1 MLKRIKTEHKLY
13 TNESVATFVSIFIA
27 LGALIT
33 SLNKGSQLYLF
44 FVICLAILVVL
55 KFRVFSSRGEKLNTA
70 IFYIEQALK
79 ETKPREEYKEKNMEN
94 LIEDISEAKGVLIGE
109 IVLVIAWFYY
119 LGHLDK
125 LNEKLKEYYSSSDGA
140 VVRAFKIVFS
150 EQNSSIMGYLLGGLV
165 LLALLIGVVV
175 VLFKQGNISVAL
187 ITGILNLILML
198 FVFKSLLAPILVSII
213 ILLVVVAI
221 VMFCF
226 HN

>member
-1 MLKRIKTEHKLY
+1 
-13 TNESVATFVSIFIA
+13 
-27 LGALIT
+27 
-33 SLNKGSQLYLF
+33 
-44 FVICLAILVVL
+44 
-55 KFRVFSSRGEKLNTA
+55 
-70 IFYIEQALK
+70 
-79 ETKPREEYKEKNMEN
+79 MEN

-140 VVRAFKIVFS
+140 VVRAFKIITS
-150 EQNSSIMGYLLGGLV
+150 EQNSSIMGYLFGGLV

-226 HN
+226 NN

>member
-1 MLKRIKTEHKLY
+1 
-13 TNESVATFVSIFIA
+13 
-27 LGALIT
+27 
-33 SLNKGSQLYLF
+33 
-44 FVICLAILVVL
+44 
-55 KFRVFSSRGEKLNTA
+55 
-70 IFYIEQALK
+70 
-79 ETKPREEYKEKNMEN
+79 MEN
-94 LIEDISEAKGVLIGE
+94 LIEDISEAKGILIGE

-165 LLALLIGVVV
+165 LLAWLIGVVV
-175 VLFKQGNISVAL
+175 VLIKQGNISVAL

-226 HN
+226 NN

>member
-1 MLKRIKTEHKLY
+1 
-13 TNESVATFVSIFIA
+13 
-27 LGALIT
+27 
-33 SLNKGSQLYLF
+33 
-44 FVICLAILVVL
+44 
-55 KFRVFSSRGEKLNTA
+55 
-70 IFYIEQALK
+70 
-79 ETKPREEYKEKNMEN
+79 MEN

>member
-1 MLKRIKTEHKLY
+1 
-13 TNESVATFVSIFIA
+13 
-27 LGALIT
+27 
-33 SLNKGSQLYLF
+33 
-44 FVICLAILVVL
+44 
-55 KFRVFSSRGEKLNTA
+55 
-70 IFYIEQALK
+70 
-79 ETKPREEYKEKNMEN
+79 MEN

-125 LNEKLKEYYSSSDGA
+125 LNEKLKEYYLSSDGA

-150 EQNSSIMGYLLGGLV
+150 EQNSSIMGYLFGGLV
-165 LLALLIGVVV
+165 LLAWLIGVVV
-175 VLFKQGNISVAL
+175 VLIKQGNISVAL

-226 HN
+226 NN

>member
-1 MLKRIKTEHKLY
+1 
-13 TNESVATFVSIFIA
+13 
-27 LGALIT
+27 
-33 SLNKGSQLYLF
+33 
-44 FVICLAILVVL
+44 
-55 KFRVFSSRGEKLNTA
+55 
-70 IFYIEQALK
+70 
-79 ETKPREEYKEKNMEN
+79 MEN

-109 IVLVIAWFYY
+109 IVLIIAWFYY

-226 HN
+226 NN

>member
-1 MLKRIKTEHKLY
+1 
-13 TNESVATFVSIFIA
+13 
-27 LGALIT
+27 
-33 SLNKGSQLYLF
+33 
-44 FVICLAILVVL
+44 
-55 KFRVFSSRGEKLNTA
+55 
-70 IFYIEQALK
+70 
-79 ETKPREEYKEKNMEN
+79 MEN
-94 LIEDISEAKGVLIGE
+94 LIEDISEAKGVLIEE

>member
-1 MLKRIKTEHKLY
+1 
-13 TNESVATFVSIFIA
+13 
-27 LGALIT
+27 
-33 SLNKGSQLYLF
+33 
-44 FVICLAILVVL
+44 
-55 KFRVFSSRGEKLNTA
+55 
-70 IFYIEQALK
+70 
-79 ETKPREEYKEKNMEN
+79 MEN

-198 FVFKSLLAPILVSII
+198 FVFKSLLSPILVSII

>member
-1 MLKRIKTEHKLY
+1 M
-13 TNESVATFVSIFIA
+13 
-27 LGALIT
+27 
-33 SLNKGSQLYLF
+33 
-44 FVICLAILVVL
+44 
-55 KFRVFSSRGEKLNTA
+55 
-70 IFYIEQALK
+70 
-79 ETKPREEYKEKNMEN
+79 
-94 LIEDISEAKGVLIGE
+94 IEDISEGKGVLIEE

-213 ILLVVVAI
+213 ILLVVVTI

-226 HN
+226 NN

>member
-1 MLKRIKTEHKLY
+1 
-13 TNESVATFVSIFIA
+13 
-27 LGALIT
+27 
-33 SLNKGSQLYLF
+33 
-44 FVICLAILVVL
+44 
-55 KFRVFSSRGEKLNTA
+55 
-70 IFYIEQALK
+70 
-79 ETKPREEYKEKNMEN
+79 MEN

-140 VVRAFKIVFS
+140 VVRAFKIITS
-150 EQNSSIMGYLLGGLV
+150 EQNSSIMGYLLGVLV

-226 HN
+226 NN

>member
-1 MLKRIKTEHKLY
+1 
-13 TNESVATFVSIFIA
+13 
-27 LGALIT
+27 
-33 SLNKGSQLYLF
+33 
-44 FVICLAILVVL
+44 
-55 KFRVFSSRGEKLNTA
+55 
-70 IFYIEQALK
+70 
-79 ETKPREEYKEKNMEN
+79 MEN
-94 LIEDISEAKGVLIGE
+94 LIEDISEAKGILIGE

-150 EQNSSIMGYLLGGLV
+150 EQNSSIMVYLLGGLV
-165 LLALLIGVVV
+165 LLAWLIGVIV
-175 VLFKQGNISVAL
+175 VLIKQGNISVAL

-226 HN
+226 NN

>member
-1 MLKRIKTEHKLY
+1 M
-13 TNESVATFVSIFIA
+13 
-27 LGALIT
+27 
-33 SLNKGSQLYLF
+33 
-44 FVICLAILVVL
+44 
-55 KFRVFSSRGEKLNTA
+55 
-70 IFYIEQALK
+70 
-79 ETKPREEYKEKNMEN
+79 
-94 LIEDISEAKGVLIGE
+94 IEDISEAKGVLIEE

-226 HN
+226 YN

>member
-1 MLKRIKTEHKLY
+1 
-13 TNESVATFVSIFIA
+13 
-27 LGALIT
+27 
-33 SLNKGSQLYLF
+33 
-44 FVICLAILVVL
+44 
-55 KFRVFSSRGEKLNTA
+55 
-70 IFYIEQALK
+70 
-79 ETKPREEYKEKNMEN
+79 MEN

-109 IVLVIAWFYY
+109 LVLVIAWVYY

-226 HN
+226 YN

>member
-1 MLKRIKTEHKLY
+1 
-13 TNESVATFVSIFIA
+13 
-27 LGALIT
+27 
-33 SLNKGSQLYLF
+33 
-44 FVICLAILVVL
+44 
-55 KFRVFSSRGEKLNTA
+55 
-70 IFYIEQALK
+70 
-79 ETKPREEYKEKNMEN
+79 MEN

-221 VMFCF
+221 VLFCF
-226 HN
+226 NN

>member
-1 MLKRIKTEHKLY
+1 
-13 TNESVATFVSIFIA
+13 
-27 LGALIT
+27 
-33 SLNKGSQLYLF
+33 
-44 FVICLAILVVL
+44 
-55 KFRVFSSRGEKLNTA
+55 
-70 IFYIEQALK
+70 
-79 ETKPREEYKEKNMEN
+79 MEN

-109 IVLVIAWFYY
+109 IVLIIAWFYY

-140 VVRAFKIVFS
+140 VVRAFKIIFS

>member
-1 MLKRIKTEHKLY
+1 
-13 TNESVATFVSIFIA
+13 
-27 LGALIT
+27 
-33 SLNKGSQLYLF
+33 
-44 FVICLAILVVL
+44 
-55 KFRVFSSRGEKLNTA
+55 
-70 IFYIEQALK
+70 
-79 ETKPREEYKEKNMEN
+79 MEN

-150 EQNSSIMGYLLGGLV
+150 EQNSSIMVYLLGGLV

-226 HN
+226 NN

>member
-1 MLKRIKTEHKLY
+1 
-13 TNESVATFVSIFIA
+13 
-27 LGALIT
+27 
-33 SLNKGSQLYLF
+33 
-44 FVICLAILVVL
+44 
-55 KFRVFSSRGEKLNTA
+55 
-70 IFYIEQALK
+70 
-79 ETKPREEYKEKNMEN
+79 MEN

-109 IVLVIAWFYY
+109 LVLVIAWVYY

-165 LLALLIGVVV
+165 LLALLIGVIV

>member
-1 MLKRIKTEHKLY
+1 
-13 TNESVATFVSIFIA
+13 
-27 LGALIT
+27 
-33 SLNKGSQLYLF
+33 
-44 FVICLAILVVL
+44 
-55 KFRVFSSRGEKLNTA
+55 
-70 IFYIEQALK
+70 
-79 ETKPREEYKEKNMEN
+79 MEN

-213 ILLVVVAI
+213 ILLVVVAL

-226 HN
+226 NN

>member
-1 MLKRIKTEHKLY
+1 
-13 TNESVATFVSIFIA
+13 
-27 LGALIT
+27 
-33 SLNKGSQLYLF
+33 
-44 FVICLAILVVL
+44 
-55 KFRVFSSRGEKLNTA
+55 
-70 IFYIEQALK
+70 
-79 ETKPREEYKEKNMEN
+79 MEN

-140 VVRAFKIVFS
+140 VVRAFKIITS

-175 VLFKQGNISVAL
+175 VLFKQGKISVAL

-226 HN
+226 NN

>member
-1 MLKRIKTEHKLY
+1 
-13 TNESVATFVSIFIA
+13 
-27 LGALIT
+27 
-33 SLNKGSQLYLF
+33 
-44 FVICLAILVVL
+44 
-55 KFRVFSSRGEKLNTA
+55 
-70 IFYIEQALK
+70 
-79 ETKPREEYKEKNMEN
+79 MEN

-140 VVRAFKIVFS
+140 VVRAFKVVFS

-226 HN
+226 NN

>member
-1 MLKRIKTEHKLY
+1 
-13 TNESVATFVSIFIA
+13 
-27 LGALIT
+27 
-33 SLNKGSQLYLF
+33 
-44 FVICLAILVVL
+44 
-55 KFRVFSSRGEKLNTA
+55 
-70 IFYIEQALK
+70 
-79 ETKPREEYKEKNMEN
+79 MEN

-150 EQNSSIMGYLLGGLV
+150 EQNSSIMVYLLGGLV
-165 LLALLIGVVV
+165 LLAWLIGVVV
-175 VLFKQGNISVAL
+175 VLIKQGNISVAL

-226 HN
+226 NN

>member
-1 MLKRIKTEHKLY
+1 M
-13 TNESVATFVSIFIA
+13 
-27 LGALIT
+27 
-33 SLNKGSQLYLF
+33 
-44 FVICLAILVVL
+44 
-55 KFRVFSSRGEKLNTA
+55 
-70 IFYIEQALK
+70 
-79 ETKPREEYKEKNMEN
+79 
-94 LIEDISEAKGVLIGE
+94 IEDISEAKGVLIEE

-221 VMFCF
+221 VLFCF
-226 HN
+226 NN

>member
-1 MLKRIKTEHKLY
+1 
-13 TNESVATFVSIFIA
+13 
-27 LGALIT
+27 
-33 SLNKGSQLYLF
+33 
-44 FVICLAILVVL
+44 
-55 KFRVFSSRGEKLNTA
+55 
-70 IFYIEQALK
+70 
-79 ETKPREEYKEKNMEN
+79 MEN
-94 LIEDISEAKGVLIGE
+94 LIEDISEAKGVLIEE
-109 IVLVIAWFYY
+109 IVLIIVWFYY

-140 VVRAFKIVFS
+140 VVRAFKIITS

-226 HN
+226 NN

>member
-1 MLKRIKTEHKLY
+1 MK
-13 TNESVATFVSIFIA
+13 
-27 LGALIT
+27 
-33 SLNKGSQLYLF
+33 
-44 FVICLAILVVL
+44 
-55 KFRVFSSRGEKLNTA
+55 
-70 IFYIEQALK
+70 
-79 ETKPREEYKEKNMEN
+79 N

-140 VVRAFKIVFS
+140 VVRAFKIITS
-150 EQNSSIMGYLLGGLV
+150 EQNSSIMGYLFGGLV

-226 HN
+226 NN

>member
-1 MLKRIKTEHKLY
+1 
-13 TNESVATFVSIFIA
+13 
-27 LGALIT
+27 
-33 SLNKGSQLYLF
+33 
-44 FVICLAILVVL
+44 
-55 KFRVFSSRGEKLNTA
+55 
-70 IFYIEQALK
+70 
-79 ETKPREEYKEKNMEN
+79 MEN

-109 IVLVIAWFYY
+109 LVLVIAWVYY

-226 HN
+226 NN

>member
-1 MLKRIKTEHKLY
+1 
-13 TNESVATFVSIFIA
+13 
-27 LGALIT
+27 
-33 SLNKGSQLYLF
+33 
-44 FVICLAILVVL
+44 
-55 KFRVFSSRGEKLNTA
+55 
-70 IFYIEQALK
+70 
-79 ETKPREEYKEKNMEN
+79 MEN

-150 EQNSSIMGYLLGGLV
+150 EQNSSIMVYLLGGLV
-165 LLALLIGVVV
+165 LLAWLIGVVV
-175 VLFKQGNISVAL
+175 VLIKQGNISVAL

-226 HN
+226 YN

>member
-1 MLKRIKTEHKLY
+1 M
-13 TNESVATFVSIFIA
+13 
-27 LGALIT
+27 
-33 SLNKGSQLYLF
+33 
-44 FVICLAILVVL
+44 
-55 KFRVFSSRGEKLNTA
+55 
-70 IFYIEQALK
+70 
-79 ETKPREEYKEKNMEN
+79 
-94 LIEDISEAKGVLIGE
+94 IEDISEGKCVLIEE

-213 ILLVVVAI
+213 ILLVVVTI

-226 HN
+226 NN

>member
-1 MLKRIKTEHKLY
+1 MK
-13 TNESVATFVSIFIA
+13 
-27 LGALIT
+27 
-33 SLNKGSQLYLF
+33 
-44 FVICLAILVVL
+44 
-55 KFRVFSSRGEKLNTA
+55 
-70 IFYIEQALK
+70 
-79 ETKPREEYKEKNMEN
+79 N

-140 VVRAFKIVFS
+140 VVRAFKIITS
-150 EQNSSIMGYLLGGLV
+150 EQNSSIMGSLFGGLV

-226 HN
+226 NN

>member
-1 MLKRIKTEHKLY
+1 
-13 TNESVATFVSIFIA
+13 
-27 LGALIT
+27 
-33 SLNKGSQLYLF
+33 
-44 FVICLAILVVL
+44 
-55 KFRVFSSRGEKLNTA
+55 
-70 IFYIEQALK
+70 
-79 ETKPREEYKEKNMEN
+79 MEN

-125 LNEKLKEYYSSSDGA
+125 LNEKLKEYYLSSDGA
-140 VVRAFKIVFS
+140 VVRAFKIITS
-150 EQNSSIMGYLLGGLV
+150 EQNSSIMGYLFGGLV

-226 HN
+226 NN

>member
-1 MLKRIKTEHKLY
+1 
-13 TNESVATFVSIFIA
+13 
-27 LGALIT
+27 
-33 SLNKGSQLYLF
+33 
-44 FVICLAILVVL
+44 
-55 KFRVFSSRGEKLNTA
+55 
-70 IFYIEQALK
+70 
-79 ETKPREEYKEKNMEN
+79 MEN

-109 IVLVIAWFYY
+109 LVLVIAWVYY

-165 LLALLIGVVV
+165 LLALFIGVVV

-226 HN
+226 YN

>member
-1 MLKRIKTEHKLY
+1 
-13 TNESVATFVSIFIA
+13 
-27 LGALIT
+27 
-33 SLNKGSQLYLF
+33 
-44 FVICLAILVVL
+44 
-55 KFRVFSSRGEKLNTA
+55 
-70 IFYIEQALK
+70 
-79 ETKPREEYKEKNMEN
+79 MEN

-150 EQNSSIMGYLLGGLV
+150 EQNSSIMGYLFGGLV

>member
-1 MLKRIKTEHKLY
+1 MK
-13 TNESVATFVSIFIA
+13 
-27 LGALIT
+27 
-33 SLNKGSQLYLF
+33 
-44 FVICLAILVVL
+44 
-55 KFRVFSSRGEKLNTA
+55 
-70 IFYIEQALK
+70 
-79 ETKPREEYKEKNMEN
+79 N

-109 IVLVIAWFYY
+109 LVLIIAWFYY

-226 HN
+226 NN

>member
-1 MLKRIKTEHKLY
+1 
-13 TNESVATFVSIFIA
+13 
-27 LGALIT
+27 
-33 SLNKGSQLYLF
+33 
-44 FVICLAILVVL
+44 
-55 KFRVFSSRGEKLNTA
+55 
-70 IFYIEQALK
+70 
-79 ETKPREEYKEKNMEN
+79 MEN

-125 LNEKLKEYYSSSDGA
+125 LNEKLKEYYLSSDGA

-150 EQNSSIMGYLLGGLV
+150 EQNSSIMMYLLGGLV

-226 HN
+226 NN